1 MEALGE
7 VGPLETPQASLLTP
21 GQSYGGYHAQ
31 KKKHKQPKYKHLR
44 PVSQKT
50 KETTSQKN
58 TKTKASRTVYRH
70 NTLEEACDLGVFL
83 SKYFCPHLFSHFF
96 PNFE

>member
-1 MEALGE
+1 MNE
-7 VGPLETPQASLLTP
+7 
-21 GQSYGGYHAQ
+21 
-31 KKKHKQPKYKHLR
+31 KKKVTKCAFDKNYFCQLILLFSLFLLLFMHLH

-58 TKTKASRTVYRH
+58 TKTKASCTVYKH

-83 SKYFCPHLFSHFF
+83 SKYFCPHLLSSFF
-96 PNFE
+96 PNFK